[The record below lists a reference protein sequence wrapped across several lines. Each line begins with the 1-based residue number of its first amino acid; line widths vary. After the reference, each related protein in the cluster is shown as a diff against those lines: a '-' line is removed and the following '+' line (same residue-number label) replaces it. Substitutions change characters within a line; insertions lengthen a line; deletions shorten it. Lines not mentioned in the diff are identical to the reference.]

1 MAVYQVDHAF
11 FVYRYASNLA
21 RGEGFVF
28 NPGERAEG
36 VTCFL
41 WTLLLAAWAVAALRL
56 PIVPPVLTAAAGC
69 AIVLVL
75 PFVSARL
82 AGRLRPDP
90 LDGAAAAL
98 LAAHPAAGGIGG
110 SA

>member
-28 NPGERAEG
+28 NPGERVEG

-41 WTLLLAAWAVAALRL
+41 WTLLLAAWAVAGLRL
-56 PIVPPVLTAAAGC
+56 PIVAPVLTA
-69 AIVLVL
+69 
-75 PFVSARL
+75 
-82 AGRLRPDP
+82 
-90 LDGAAAAL
+90 
-98 LAAHPAAGGIGG
+98 AAGGIGG